1 MTQSMMIDKEKPIIC
16 SDPGDEQPDEHIV
29 KPN

>member
-1 MTQSMMIDKEKPIIC
+1 MIDKEKPIIC